1 MVESRFF
8 GMLAAALTLSVF
20 APSAYASVVYDFT
33 FVNSENGGGTV
44 DGTVTLPS
52 SANGAYAASSV
63 MVTSNTAGFG
73 VGEYVG
79 FTQDITDNTFVISG
93 GEITNASMFLIFGE
107 TNLAPGVVKCCTLD
121 FDAFASILAG
131 GLSDVGGDVND
142 GLDDPVTFTLDT
154 TPIPTALPLFATGIG
169 VLGLFG
175 WRRKR
180 KSVAA

>member
-1 MVESRFF
+1 MVELRFF

-93 GEITNASMFLIFGE
+93 GEITNASMFLILEKQIWHRGLL
-107 TNLAPGVVKCCTLD
+107 NAVLW
-121 FDAFASILAG
+121 IL
-131 GLSDVGGDVND
+131 
-142 GLDDPVTFTLDT
+142 
-154 TPIPTALPLFATGIG
+154 TPSRRSWPADCPTWAAT
-169 VLGLFG
+169 
-175 WRRKR
+175 
-180 KSVAA
+180 